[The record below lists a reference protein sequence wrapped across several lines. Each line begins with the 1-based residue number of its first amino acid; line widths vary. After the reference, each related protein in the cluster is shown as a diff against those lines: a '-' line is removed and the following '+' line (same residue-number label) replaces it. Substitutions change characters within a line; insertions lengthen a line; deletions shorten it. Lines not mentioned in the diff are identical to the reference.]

1 MIVGCVEFDSG
12 ANKSVAFSKPL
23 EYVVL
28 AKISLNRIEVNREES
43 KIMASIR
50 KRGDSYLL
58 V

>member
-1 MIVGCVEFDSG
+1 MIVASVES
-12 ANKSVAFSKPL
+12 AQIVNKSVAFPKPL